1 MRKLAIAAAFA
12 AAASIASA
20 GSLDDPERDPEVET
34 LIAPPP
40 VEEPSK
46 GGLTLLQLLLLVALG
61 LVIEK

>member
-20 GSLDDPERDPEVET
+20 GSLDDPASDPEVET
-34 LIAPPP
+34 PIAPPP

-46 GGLTLLQLLLLVALG
+46 GGLTLLELLLLIALG
-61 LVIEK
+61 LAIEN